1 MSRTCVR
8 CGVQMNETGS
18 LESFDGRALCVYVKK
33 EGKKLRKS
41 LGKVRAAV
49 CPVCGEVSL
58 FVSEPEDARWN
69 G

>member
-1 MSRTCVR
+1 MKPDPLNRLTA
-8 CGVQMNETGS
+8 G
-18 LESFDGRALCVYVKK
+18 LCVYVKK